1 MARPSLL
8 LYVQVQCSKSC
19 SRRLPNVGIQN
30 SRWRWVIIGLV
41 FAVAIIGG
49 LLSTLKPS
57 SNVALTDLNTI
68 EELRARFNEDKGK
81 IRILLL
87 MSPT

>member
-1 MARPSLL
+1 M
-8 LYVQVQCSKSC
+8 
-19 SRRLPNVGIQN
+19 GIQN